1 MKGYVLTGV
10 LIALLFPAVVFA
22 QEDERPRRQ
31 PGRNVNQQM
40 RLRGQQLELEQ
51 REAEVEFDRKMKELE
66 LQKRR
71 LAIKHKQKLQ
81 QRPAR
86 HFKHFRHRRCKAA
99 PVILIFC
106 FVVHVLL
113 GVWVYQDIRKRQ
125 CGSGIW
131 IVIVLLAGLLGVLPY
146 AIVRLGDISLSKSQT

>member
-10 LIALLFPAVVFA
+10 LMALLFPAVLFA
-22 QEDERPRRQ
+22 QEVEQPRSQR
-31 PGRNVNQQM
+31 GRNVNQQI

-51 REAEVEFDRKMKELE
+51 REAEVEFDRQMKELE

-71 LAIKHKQKLQ
+71 LDIKHRQRLQK
-81 QRPAR
+81 RPGKHIR
-86 HFKHFRHRRCKAA
+86 HCKHSKCKAG
-99 PVILIFC
+99 PVILIVC
-106 FVVHVLL
+106 FVVHILL
-113 GVWVYQDIRKRQ
+113 GVWVYQDIRRRQ

-146 AIVRLGDISLSKSQT
+146 TIVRLGDANREKPKP